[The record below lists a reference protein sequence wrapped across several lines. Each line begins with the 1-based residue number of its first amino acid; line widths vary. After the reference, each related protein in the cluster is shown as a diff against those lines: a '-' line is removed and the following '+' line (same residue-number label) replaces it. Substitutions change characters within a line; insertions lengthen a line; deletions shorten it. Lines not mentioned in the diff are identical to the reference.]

1 MLGVVFHAQAVLI
14 QIEVVSLCCGHLREI
29 MGARDLTCA
38 QCGEGVRE
46 VCQAPMASFLTLQ
59 GTTVSE

>member
-1 MLGVVFHAQAVLI
+1 MLI
-14 QIEVVSLCCGHLREI
+14 QIEVVSLCWGHLREI

-46 VCQAPMASFLTLQ
+46 VQQAQMESFLTLQ

>member
-38 QCGEGVRE
+38 QCGEGVRGM
-46 VCQAPMASFLTLQ
+46 P
-59 GTTVSE
+59 